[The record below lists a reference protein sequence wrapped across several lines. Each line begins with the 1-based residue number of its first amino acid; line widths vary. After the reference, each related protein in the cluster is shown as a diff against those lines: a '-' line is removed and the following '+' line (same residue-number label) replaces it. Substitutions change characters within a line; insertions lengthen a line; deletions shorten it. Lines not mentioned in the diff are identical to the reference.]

1 MKPEYL
7 TTQTLLESWPSLA
20 DDVRAELLSAVATRG
35 KWQGYLPENAPK
47 DPARAIAWQAL
58 VSWLAPNRA
67 SVVSL
72 MIALDHHRRRYDQ
85 LDRVIE
91 AVGLPLALNAVEPEM
106 RWNLWAYHNN
116 RDAVLGV
123 IARNLPEETA

>member
-1 MKPEYL
+1 
-7 TTQTLLESWPSLA
+7 
-20 DDVRAELLSAVATRG
+20 
-35 KWQGYLPENAPK
+35 
-47 DPARAIAWQAL
+47 
-58 VSWLAPNRA
+58 
-67 SVVSL
+67 